1 MNSEETIL
9 LVFVVIITIGVPLL
23 LWFMFN
29 EKKREEER
37 VREEWNR
44 KNYEK
49 LYGNPIPKKT
59 SNEIDPMTGLH
70 STTTTGCW
78 SLFIYTI
85 LMATLLILIL
95 T

>member
-9 LVFVVIITIGVPLL
+9 LVFVGIIAVGVPLL
-23 LWFMFN
+23 LWYMFN

-49 LYGNPIPKKT
+49 LFGKPYPQQKK
-59 SNEIDPMTGLH
+59 
-70 STTTTGCW
+70 
-78 SLFIYTI
+78 
-85 LMATLLILIL
+85 
-95 T
+95 